1 MRYPTGKTV
10 SYDVI
15 GNARSDF
22 KSVFVFP
29 FDTRTHTATMLREY
43 SPGRNRET
51 MSFVAGM
58 FEAAKHESLVE
69 AARAELSEEARL
81 KGGELMELTLRGVAA
96 DKYSLNEF
104 HYYLGL
110 DAARDEAPLERDEEE
125 WISVVEGV
133 GLAEVRRLVSC
144 GELNTPNSLLAMLA
158 LERLKE
164 MGFE

>member
-1 MRYPTGKTV
+1 
-10 SYDVI
+10 
-15 GNARSDF
+15 
-22 KSVFVFP
+22 
-29 FDTRTHTATMLREY
+29 
-43 SPGRNRET
+43 

-58 FEAAKHESLVE
+58 FEAAKHDSLIE

-110 DAARDEAPLERDEEE
+110 DAVRDDAPLERDEEE
-125 WISVVEGV
+125 WISVVGGV
-133 GLAEVRRLVSC
+133 GLAEVRRLVGR

-158 LERLKE
+158 LERLKQ